1 MNKPRKYID
10 IVIPFH
16 NEYSNLQILLP
27 KLYKVIKKIKQI
39 KFRIIFVNDGS
50 SDNGQILIKKFIKE
64 NKNSYLLNN
73 KKTLDFLNKVDEL
86 DCKTKS
92 ISNVAKDSRL
102 RSSIVQ
108 KQYSEYNKFKKNIRS
123 WSTDNIYESS
133 LSRRLAI

>member
-1 MNKPRKYID
+1 MYGQKGFFEHQ
-10 IVIPFH
+10 VLIPH
-16 NEYSNLQILLP
+16 GAWEEYSHRFRLLQ
-27 KLYKVIKKIKQI
+27 KK
-39 KFRIIFVNDGS
+39 FSVP
-50 SDNGQILIKKFIKE
+50 ILIGSLKLFSGKRKFL
-64 NKNSYLLNN
+64 NFSGNGVSFTMNLLNN

-92 ISNVAKDSRL
+92 IANVAKDSRL